1 MNIVFDSSYMV
12 ALLVKDHPF
21 YDRAVNGF
29 LEYKKNEFIGYVST
43 HTLTEIYSGFE
54 MLFDNLFNTNQ
65 MKQIRMLHFHHYIN
79 ITISMWVSGSKT
91 TK

>member
-1 MNIVFDSSYMV
+1 
-12 ALLVKDHPF
+12 
-21 YDRAVNGF
+21 
-29 LEYKKNEFIGYVST
+29 
-43 HTLTEIYSGFE
+43 